1 MIIRKVK
8 PLIPYFAHM
17 RIVEDDGPF
26 LESGPRKKFTCV
38 FKKGSYF
45 NLYQFLFKF
54 GARIKI
60 VPHGGPIGQKELVI

>member
-26 LESGPRKKFTCV
+26 LVSGPKKKYI
-38 FKKGSYF
+38 FKKAATYT
-45 NLYQFLFKF
+45 
-54 GARIKI
+54 
-60 VPHGGPIGQKELVI
+60 LVL

>member
-26 LESGPRKKFTCV
+26 LVSGPKKSAFSKPILSTN
-38 FKKGSYF
+38 YF
-45 NLYQFLFKF
+45 PVIRSKNDYNKF
-54 GARIKI
+54 SWRNA
-60 VPHGGPIGQKELVI
+60 L